1 MGVSPS
7 WIWAEVERS
16 EKYQSGLR
24 MLSPAT
30 ERVTGDHV
38 FLLERI
44 LLGRPVSQDPPS
56 APRVLCWV
64 TSNES
69 PRSLIPDE

>member
-1 MGVSPS
+1 MRPGERLGVSLS

-44 LLGRPVSQDPPS
+44 LLGRPVSQDPPFR
-56 APRVLCWV
+56 PQ
-64 TSNES
+64 S
-69 PRSLIPDE
+69 PLLGDFK